1 MKTFLSLLLISGLSH
16 AATVAT
22 AIVPYRSIE
31 DSPWKV
37 AVKAGDALT
46 FLNHSAESCD
56 DTLLPPTLPDGLGV
70 YDDFGDC
77 RTPWAVPFGAASDH
91 SRSVDA
97 DDGFIDG
104 ILNGTSLEQS
114 SSFVTFGIEF
124 YPTSDSKLPRW
135 FGFASLSGRRITPPT
150 LRVFGASGDLLDTI
164 NLIDMNVAF
173 PTISSGVRFQ
183 GFLFDQEVGRIE
195 FGGGLVIDHF
205 QYGYGAAP
213 IPEPTG
219 LVLLSVVGVLRISR
233 RRRGLG
239 CAVKQPS
246 SLQRHG

>member
-1 MKTFLSLLLISGLSH
+1 MKSILLLSLLGGLSH

-77 RTPWAVPFGAASDH
+77 GTPWAIPIDAEKDNI
-91 SRSVDA
+91 SVDA
-97 DDGFIDG
+97 DDGHI
-104 ILNGTSLEQS
+104 NGSYNGHSLTARNGQRAY
-114 SSFVTFGIEF
+114 TIEF
-124 YPTSDSKLPRW
+124 YPTSDNKLPQW
-135 FGFASLSGRRITPPT
+135 FGFASMNGGYLTSPSM
-150 LRVFGASGDLLDTI
+150 RVFGVGGNLLDAI
-164 NLIDMNVAF
+164 NLVDLNVALGTS
-173 PTISSGVRFQ
+173 PYLPKFQ
-183 GFLFDQEVGRIE
+183 GFLFGQEISSIQFDE
-195 FGGGLVIDHF
+195 GLIIDHF

-219 LVLLSVVGVLRISR
+219 LVLLSVVGVLGLGR
-233 RRRGLG
+233 RRR
-239 CAVKQPS
+239 
-246 SLQRHG
+246 

>member
-1 MKTFLSLLLISGLSH
+1 MKTLLALFLLSGMSQ

-22 AIVPYRSIE
+22 AIVPYRSID

-70 YDDFGDC
+70 YDDYGDC
-77 RTPWAVPFGAASDH
+77 RTPWAVDFGSASDH

-97 DDGFIDG
+97 DDGLIDG
-104 ILNGTSLEQS
+104 RLNGTSLEAQ
-114 SSFVTFGIEF
+114 SSFVTFGVQF
-124 YPTSDSKLPRW
+124 YPTSDGKLPRW

-164 NLIDMNVAF
+164 NLIDMNDTF

-213 IPEPTG
+213 IPEPAG
-219 LVLLSVVGVLRISR
+219 LALIGAAGVFAITR
-233 RRRGLG
+233 RRRGTG
-239 CAVKQPS
+239 RCVKRARS
-246 SLQRHG
+246 T